1 MKFSI
6 CIPNYNYAHYL
17 DKTIQSVLSQSHD
30 DLEIV
35 MADNASTDNSV
46 AVAQGFGD
54 PRLQVRVNE
63 CNVGF
68 AGNLDRAASM
78 ASGERMI
85 LLSSDDLM
93 EPGALATYEKL
104 AQLVPDGGKRAI
116 FASAQ
121 YMIDSDGV
129 KTARMGVLPPPFL
142 LESERDGQLEKQM
155 GAPVYRVN
163 SKALLKRCV
172 LRMQNPFH
180 FATACYPRALYQAVG
195 GYGGGR
201 TYNPDKWFHWRLLAA
216 ADEAYYVDLPLF
228 SYRWHASNQMAL
240 EKRSGVLRFLVDE
253 YLNSFELP
261 NTTLEA
267 IGLKR
272 EEVEQAFVEREIGQ
286 HGLAVLART
295 DAREARRI
303 LRFGQAVYPH
313 HVRAN
318 RKAWL
323 LRLVLPFGPLAH
335 QAARWAYARRR
346 ERVVSPVE
354 PIPAGSMPRQE
365 VSVG

>member
-17 DKTIQSVLSQSHD
+17 DKTIQSVLSQSHAD
-30 DLEIV
+30 FEIV
-35 MADNASTDNSV
+35 MADNASTDDSV
-46 AVAQGFGD
+46 GVAKSFGD
-54 PRLQVRVNE
+54 PRIQVRVND

-68 AGNLDRAASM
+68 AGNLDRAAGM
-78 ASGERMI
+78 ASGERQI

-93 EPGALATYEKL
+93 EPGALEAYEKL
-104 AQLVPDGGKRAI
+104 ANLLPDRGARAI
-116 FASAQ
+116 FGSAQ
-121 YMIDSDGV
+121 YMIDSDGA
-129 KTARMGVLPPPFL
+129 KTARMGVLPAPFL
-142 LESERDGQLEKQM
+142 LESERAPELEKQL

-163 SKALLKRCV
+163 SKQLLKRCV

-180 FATACYPRALYQAVG
+180 FATACYPRALYQSIG

-201 TYNPDKWFHWRLLAA
+201 TYNPDKWFHWRLLGA
-216 ADEAYYVDLPLF
+216 ADEAYYIDAPLF
-228 SYRWHASNQMAL
+228 AYRWHASNQMAL

-261 NTTLEA
+261 NPTLEA
-267 IGLKR
+267 IGLSR
-272 EEVEQAFVEREIGQ
+272 EQVEQAFVEREIGE

-303 LRFGQAVYPH
+303 LRFGEAVYPH

-318 RKAWL
+318 RKARL
-323 LRLVLPFGPLAH
+323 LRMALPFGPLAH
-335 QAARWAYARRR
+335 RVARWAYARRR
-346 ERVVSPVE
+346 ERVVSPTQ
-354 PIPAGSMPRQE
+354 PISADSAPRPE
-365 VSVG
+365 ATVA